1 MPLYDFI
8 DGDTIF
14 EKRMSIKEK
23 EQFLIDNP
31 NIKSYFGNGYSNI
44 PLIDPVVLG
53 IRRPDTGF
61 REVLQKI
68 HSKTPGSQLDKT
80 TRF

>member
-1 MPLYDFI
+1 MPFYDFI